1 MKTAGGA
8 NPALMSGL
16 PGCNQTCGGSDG
28 DMMDCMRPNLNCFEI
43 GIEDV
48 LTGIGQKMKPAK
60 KKKAYLL
67 ASSVGGGVA
76 S

>member
-1 MKTAGGA
+1 
-8 NPALMSGL
+8 
-16 PGCNQTCGGSDG
+16 
-28 DMMDCMRPNLNCFEI
+28 MMDCMRPNLNCFEI

-48 LTGIGQKMKPAK
+48 LAGIGQKTKPAE